1 MKRFSITHSLAI
13 AALSLLAAATPASAR
28 ERPIKGSGSG
38 ALNLVT
44 ARMLAVGDVAHLG
57 ESRVLFFLGQSELDG
72 NEIRVSFCAFIAANG
87 DVLAVDV
94 QHSVFDQETGVLM
107 ATLTFLPQLSS
118 GRFADVEGSADLL
131 IMFEDWT
138 DVFGNPS
145 FLFFLDG
152 VIDY

>member
-1 MKRFSITHSLAI
+1 MTLGLAL
-13 AALSLLAAATPASAR
+13 AALSLLAVASPTRAE

-38 ALNLVT
+38 ALNLDT

-57 ESRVLFFLGQSELDG
+57 ESRVLFFLEQSLLDG
-72 NEIRVSFCAFIAANG
+72 NEIQVSVCAFIAANG
-87 DVLAVDV
+87 DFVWVDV
-94 QHSVFDQETGVLM
+94 QHNVFDPETGVLM
-107 ATLTFLPQLSS
+107 AKLSFLPQLSS

-138 DVFGNPS
+138 DIFGNPS
-145 FLFFLDG
+145 FVFFLDG

>member
-1 MKRFSITHSLAI
+1 MRRFSMLLVLVLAV
-13 AALSLLAAATPASAR
+13 LSLLAAAPPASAG

-38 ALNLVT
+38 ALNLFT
-44 ARMLAVGDVAHLG
+44 ARMLAVGRVAHLG
-57 ESRVLFFLGQSELDG
+57 QSRVLFFLEPSRLDG
-72 NEIRVSFCAFIAANG
+72 NEIHVSFCAFIAANG

-94 QHSVFDQETGVLM
+94 QHNVFDQETGVLM
-107 ATLTFLPQLSS
+107 ATLSFLPHSSS
-118 GRFADVEGSADLL
+118 GRFADAEGSADLL
-131 IMFEDWT
+131 ILFEDWT